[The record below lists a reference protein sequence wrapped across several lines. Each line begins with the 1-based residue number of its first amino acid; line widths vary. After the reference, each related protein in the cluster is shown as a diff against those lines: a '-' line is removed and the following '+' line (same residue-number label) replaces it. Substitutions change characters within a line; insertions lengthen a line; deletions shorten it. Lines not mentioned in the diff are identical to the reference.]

1 MKSAAKMRAA
11 LGALA
16 ACLAVTGA
24 ARAQEIAFTW
34 DDLPSHSALPQGTT
48 RVEIGDKII
57 AAWKAAKLPPVYGF
71 VNGVRTEEEP
81 ESTAMLD
88 HWRAAGLPLGNH
100 AWSHMNLA
108 THTAA
113 EFEQDVLKGEGV
125 VADRMKGQDWHWFR
139 YPNLS
144 EGDTP
149 EKKATVR
156 KLLADRGY
164 RIAGVTM
171 SFGDYMW
178 NAPYAR
184 CVAKKDDKAIAWLKK
199 SYLDAADESITY
211 GRGVFKALL
220 GHDIPYVLLMH
231 VGGLDAEMLPQL
243 IQLYKSRGFTFVTLE
258 EAQRDPWYKGYMD
271 PRLPDAPGRPEAQLQ
286 AKGLPVPV
294 RHDYGPEL
302 EAICK

>member
-1 MKSAAKMRAA
+1 MPGKMLR
-11 LGALA
+11 GIALA
-16 ACLAVTGA
+16 AGLTMAAAGA
-24 ARAQEIAFTW
+24 AQAQEIAFTW
-34 DDLPSHSALPQGTT
+34 DDLPSHSALPEGTT

-71 VNGVRTEEEP
+71 VNGVRTQEEP
-81 ESTAMLD
+81 ESSAMLD

-100 AWSHMNLA
+100 AWSHMNFA
-108 THTAA
+108 THTTA

-149 EKKATVR
+149 EKKAAVR

-184 CVAKKDDKAIAWLKK
+184 
-199 SYLDAADESITY
+199 
-211 GRGVFKALL
+211 
-220 GHDIPYVLLMH
+220 
-231 VGGLDAEMLPQL
+231 
-243 IQLYKSRGFTFVTLE
+243 
-258 EAQRDPWYKGYMD
+258 
-271 PRLPDAPGRPEAQLQ
+271 
-286 AKGLPVPV
+286 
-294 RHDYGPEL
+294 
-302 EAICK
+302 

>member
-1 MKSAAKMRAA
+1 MLRSI
-11 LGALA
+11 LA
-16 ACLAVTGA
+16 AATLTIA
-24 ARAQEIAFTW
+24 ASGTATAQEIAFTW
-34 DDLPSHSALPQGTT
+34 DDLPSHSALPPGTT

-81 ESTAMLD
+81 ASTAMLD

-108 THTAA
+108 THTAG
-113 EFEQDVLKGEGV
+113 EFEQDVIKGEGV
-125 VADRMKGQDWHWFR
+125 VADRMKGQNWHWFR

-184 CVAKKDDKAIAWLKK
+184 CVAKKDEHAIAWLKK

-211 GRGVFKALL
+211 GRGVFTSLL
-220 GHDIPYVLLMH
+220 GRDIPYVLLMH

-243 IQLYKSRGFTFVTLE
+243 IDLYKSRGFTFVTLE
-258 EAQRDPWYKGYMD
+258 QAQRDPWYKGYMD
-271 PRLPDAPGRPEAQLQ
+271 PREPEAPGRPESQLQ
-286 AKGLPVPV
+286 AKGLPVPA
-294 RHDYGPEL
+294 RHNYGPEL
-302 EAICK
+302 EAICT

>member
-1 MKSAAKMRAA
+1 MPRKMLR
-11 LGALA
+11 GIALA
-16 ACLAVTGA
+16 AGLTIAGGGA
-24 ARAQEIAFTW
+24 AQAQEIAFTW
-34 DDLPSHSALPQGTT
+34 DDLPSHSALPEGTT

-100 AWSHMNLA
+100 AWSHMNFA
-108 THTAA
+108 THTTA

-125 VADRMKGQDWHWFR
+125 VADRMKGRDWHWFR

-149 EKKATVR
+149 DKKAAAR

-184 CVAKKDDKAIAWLKK
+184 CVAKKDEKAIAGLKK

-211 GRGVFKALL
+211 GRGVFKTLL

-243 IQLYKSRGFTFVTLE
+243 IGLYKSRGFTFVTLE
-258 EAQRDPWYKGYMD
+258 QAQRDPWYKGYMD
-271 PRLPDAPGRPEAQLQ
+271 PRLPDAPGRPESQLK
-286 AKGLPVPV
+286 AKGLPIPA
-294 RHDYGPEL
+294 RHEYGPEL
-302 EAICK
+302 EVICK

>member
-1 MKSAAKMRAA
+1 MTRTEKRRAGLVALAVCLSAA
-11 LGALA
+11 G
-16 ACLAVTGA
+16 T
-24 ARAQEIAFTW
+24 AQAQQIAFTW
-34 DDLPSHSALPQGTT
+34 DDLPSHGALPEGMT
-48 RVEIGDKII
+48 RVEIGDRII

-71 VNGVRTEEEP
+71 VNGARTVEEP
-81 ESTAMLD
+81 ESTMVLD

-108 THTAA
+108 THSAA
-113 EFEQDVLKGEGV
+113 EFEQDVIKGEGV
-125 VADRMKGQDWHWFR
+125 VAGRMKGLDWHWFR

-144 EGDTP
+144 EGETP
-149 EKKATVR
+149 EKKAAVR

-184 CVAKKDDKAIAWLKK
+184 CVARKDDKAIAWLEK
-199 SYLDAADESITY
+199 SYLAAADDSITY
-211 GRGVFKALL
+211 GRTVFKSLL
-220 GHDIPYVLLMH
+220 GRDIPYVLLMH
-231 VGGLDAEMLPQL
+231 VGALDAVMLPRL
-243 IQLYKSRGFTFVTLE
+243 IDLYRRRGFTFVTLE
-258 EAQRDPWYKGYMD
+258 QAQRDPWYKGYMN
-271 PRLPDAPGRPEAQLQ
+271 PRLPDAPVGPEAQLR
-286 AKGLPVPV
+286 AKGLPVPT